1 MQLKLI
7 EAERLGYSSDYEIN
21 RSIQDLTRRLV
32 SSGQYW
38 RVSGNI
44 KKKEMG
50 LLLETEICY
59 LQREIMW
66 RRRRETHHSEYVKNY
81 SR

>member
-7 EAERLGYSSDYEIN
+7 EPERLGYSSDYEIN
-21 RSIQDLTRRLV
+21 RSIQDLTRRLI

-38 RVSGNI
+38 RASGNR
-44 KKKEMG
+44 KKKDMG
-50 LLLETEICY
+50 LFLETEICY

-66 RRRRETHHSEYVKNY
+66 RRRREVHHTEYIKN